1 MLAFF
6 VDATAPK
13 RSEITKDTAAK
24 IVAAVAALVGSVVI
38 VGFICYLNKERTVR
52 LDH

>member
-6 VDATAPK
+6 VDAAVPK
-13 RSEITKDTAAK
+13 GHVIAKDTVAK
-24 IVAAVAALVGSVVI
+24 LVAAVAALVGSVAI
-38 VGFICYLNKERTVR
+38 VGFICYLNKERAAR